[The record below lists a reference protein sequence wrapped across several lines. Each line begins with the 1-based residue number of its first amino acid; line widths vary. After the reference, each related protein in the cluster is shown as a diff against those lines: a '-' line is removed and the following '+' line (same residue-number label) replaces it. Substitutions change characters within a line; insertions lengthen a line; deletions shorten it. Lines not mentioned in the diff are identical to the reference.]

1 MTSPEKLVRPEILA
15 LKAYH
20 VPPSKGMV
28 KLDAMENPYPL
39 PDALRKELATVL
51 SRVDLNRYPEPTS
64 QRLVELIK
72 AKMGVPAGM
81 EVLLGNGS
89 DELIQMITMAVAKPG
104 AVLMYPGPSFVMY
117 AMNATFFGLR
127 PVSAGLRQDDY
138 SLDRDAFLAAMRE
151 HRPAVTYLAY
161 PNNPTGV
168 LYGEEDVLAILRAAE
183 GLVVLDEAYHAF
195 AQKTFMPRLGEF
207 PNLLVLRTV
216 SKLGLAGIRL
226 GYLAGRRQWLEQFDK
241 VRSPYNIN
249 VLTEATAVFVL
260 ERLEVLE
267 KQAAAIRAERAT
279 LGKALAQLP
288 GVTVFP
294 TEANFFLVRVPDAQR
309 AFEGLRAQGVLVKQL
324 HPGLKDCLRITVGT
338 PDENRILL
346 SALREC
352 L

>member
-1 MTSPEKLVRPEILA
+1 MTSPDKLIRPEILA

-39 PDALRKELATVL
+39 PEPLRKELAAVL
-51 SRVDLNRYPEPTS
+51 SRVELNRYPEPTPH
-64 QRLVELIK
+64 RLIALIK
-72 AKMGVPAGM
+72 EKMQVPAGM

-89 DELIQMITMAVAKPG
+89 DELIQMITMAIAKPG

-127 PVSAGLRQDDY
+127 PVSTGLREDY
-138 SLDRDAFLAAMRE
+138 SLDRNAFLAAMRE
-151 HRPAVTYLAY
+151 HRPAVIYLAY

-183 GLVVLDEAYHAF
+183 GLLVLDAAYHAF
-195 AQKTFMPRLGEF
+195 AQKTFMPRLTEF

-226 GYLAGRRQWLEQFDK
+226 GYLAGAKAWLEQFDK

-249 VLTEATAVFVL
+249 VLTEAAAVFLL

-267 KQAAAIRAERAT
+267 KQAAQIRAQRSA
-279 LGKALAQLP
+279 LGTALAQLP

-294 TEANFFLVRVPDAQR
+294 TEANFFLVRVPDAPR
-309 AFEGLRAQGVLVKQL
+309 AFEGLRSQGVLVKQL
-324 HPGLKDCLRITVGT
+324 HPGLGNCLRITVGT

-346 SALREC
+346 SALKEC

>member
-1 MTSPEKLVRPEILA
+1 MTSPEKLIRPEILA

-20 VPPSKGMV
+20 VPASKGMV
-28 KLDAMENPYPL
+28 KLDAMENPYSL
-39 PDALRKELATVL
+39 PEPMKKELAAVL
-51 SRVDLNRYPEPTS
+51 ARVDLNRYPEPTP
-64 QRLVELIK
+64 QRLIELLK
-72 AKMGVPAGM
+72 QKMQVPAGM

-89 DELIQMITMAVAKPG
+89 DELIQMITLAVAKPG

-127 PVSAGLRQDDY
+127 PVSTGLREDFT
-138 SLDRDAFLAAMRE
+138 LDREAFLAAMRE
-151 HRPAVTYLAY
+151 HRPAVIYLAY

-168 LYGEEDVLAILRAAE
+168 LYGEDDVLAILRAAE

-195 AQKTFMPRLGEF
+195 AQKTFMQRLAEF

-226 GYLAGRRQWLEQFDK
+226 GYLAGSKRWLEQFDK

-249 VLTEATAVFVL
+249 VLTEATAVFLL

-267 KQAAAIRAERAT
+267 KQAAGIREERSR
-279 LGKALAQLP
+279 LGKDLAALK

-294 TEANFFLVRVPDAQR
+294 SEANFFLIRVPDASR
-309 AFEGLRAQGVLVKQL
+309 TFEGLRAQGVLVKQL
-324 HPGLKDCLRITVGT
+324 HPGIQNGLRVTVGT

-346 SALREC
+346 SALKEA